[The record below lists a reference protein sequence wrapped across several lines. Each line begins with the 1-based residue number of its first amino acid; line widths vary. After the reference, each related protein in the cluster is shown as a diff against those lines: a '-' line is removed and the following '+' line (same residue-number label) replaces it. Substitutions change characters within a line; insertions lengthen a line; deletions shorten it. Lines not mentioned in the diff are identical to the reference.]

1 MADAK
6 KKSVV
11 LSAKS
16 VTREYVDG
24 ERKLEV
30 LKGVDLDVH
39 EGEFVSI
46 IGQSGSGKSTLLH
59 LLGALDRCSS
69 GSVRLKD
76 QDYVGLS
83 DAALAK
89 VRTAQVGF
97 VYQFHHLL
105 PEFTALE
112 NVMLPGMIARGSQ
125 GAVAERAQAL
135 LGKVGLAERLD
146 HRPAKLS
153 GGEQQRVALAR
164 ALMNNP
170 AVVLA
175 DEPTGNLDAKTSA
188 EVLEFLIN
196 ITVNEGKSL
205 VMVTHDQSIARRA
218 NRCFHLQSGKL
229 SSAKADP
236 A

>member
-1 MADAK
+1 MTDKQK
-6 KKSVV
+6 KPVL
-11 LSAKS
+11 LSAQQVS
-16 VTREYVDG
+16 REYVDG

-30 LKGVDLDVH
+30 LRGVDLDVH

-69 GSVRLKD
+69 GTVKLRD
-76 QDYVGLS
+76 QDYAALS
-83 DAALAK
+83 DAALAQ
-89 VRTAQVGF
+89 VRTTHVGF

-125 GAVAERAQAL
+125 GTVADRARAL
-135 LGKVGLAERLD
+135 LDRVGLSERLN
-146 HRPAKLS
+146 HRPTKLS

-170 AVVLA
+170 SVVLA
-175 DEPTGNLDAKTSA
+175 DEPTGNLDAKTSG
-188 EVLEFLIN
+188 EVLQFLTE
-196 ITVNEGKSL
+196 ITVMEGKSL
-205 VMVTHDQSIARRA
+205 VMVTHDQSIAKRA
-218 NRCFHLQSGKL
+218 NRCFHLQGGKL
-229 SSAKADP
+229 TGSTG
-236 A
+236 

>member
-1 MADAK
+1 
-6 KKSVV
+6 
-11 LSAKS
+11 
-16 VTREYVDG
+16 
-24 ERKLEV
+24 
-30 LKGVDLDVH
+30 
-39 EGEFVSI
+39 
-46 IGQSGSGKSTLLH
+46 
-59 LLGALDRCSS
+59 
-69 GSVRLKD
+69 
-76 QDYVGLS
+76 
-83 DAALAK
+83 
-89 VRTAQVGF
+89 
-97 VYQFHHLL
+97 
-105 PEFTALE
+105 
-112 NVMLPGMIARGSQ
+112 
-125 GAVAERAQAL
+125 
-135 LGKVGLAERLD
+135 GKVGLAERLD